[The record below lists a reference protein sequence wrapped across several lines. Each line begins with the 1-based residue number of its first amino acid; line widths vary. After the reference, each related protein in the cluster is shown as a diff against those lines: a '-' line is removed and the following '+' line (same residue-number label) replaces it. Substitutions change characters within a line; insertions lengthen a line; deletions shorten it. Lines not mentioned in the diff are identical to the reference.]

1 MNAKELLKGAIEGTG
16 DVAKDVMGTT
26 TDLVKE
32 GTADIGEIIHAV
44 IELGRDGVGDVTSS
58 VRDVFVGSVKALE
71 DSGKTTEEAVEVVS
85 TKASS
90 VVGKVSEEGMEDV
103 SSAAQKGIEEAKAV
117 VKKPIE

>member
-1 MNAKELLKGAIEGTG
+1 MQVKEVLKGAIEGTG
-16 DVAKDVMGTT
+16 DVAKDVMGTA

-32 GTADIGEIIHAV
+32 GTTDIGEIFHAV
-44 IELGRDGVGDVTSS
+44 VELGKEGVGDVTSS

-71 DSGKTTEEAVEVVS
+71 ESGKTTEEAVEEVS

-90 VVGKVSEEGMEDV
+90 VVGNVSEEGMEDV
-103 SSAAQKGIEEAKAV
+103 SSAAQKGIEEAKEV